1 MTVLAVAQTPT
12 LADLANTA
20 NCEHEAVVAAGRE
33 AIAHAIRA
41 GHNVDAYNA
50 RQA

>member
-1 MTVLAVAQTPT
+1 MTVLA
-12 LADLANTA
+12 
-20 NCEHEAVVAAGRE
+20 EAVVAAGRE

-41 GHNVDAYNA
+41 GHNVHAYNA